1 MDEMRFDACL
11 SYQFSFSLQEAP
23 GGAAAARIQWV
34 LRQLRRRFPESI
46 WEGDPAAAEDPVLR
60 DLRTVQDFLHGGGL
74 PFGCSRILVKGLEL
88 RFDRVPMEGTAV
100 LLSLFPEF
108 HTGLL
113 TFSFRAMDVDTDQLI
128 YLRQIAGGGARF
140 SAQSGESGTLPE
152 LFRLV
157 ADALGTPVANVDSS
171 YLLELQ
177 DVRPCRT
184 VEALVREEGRRLYG
198 MLCGDEGWE
207 YVPGDLAAERLT
219 NSWGS
224 REFVRF
230 ITFGCNGLL
239 LNLIRSPEAA
249 RYLER
254 QEVYG
259 TRAFGGMNP
268 YFRIQSQVAGVNHGI
283 LISQEMVLVIKTIA
297 NRILGRQASRT
308 VARGADL
315 GKEIRKVKAF
325 RSELITTI
333 NRVENI
339 GISEMGE
346 LEQMLLRSY
355 KITPLIDS
363 IKYLLELLESELDL
377 LYQQSTNRLVNIL
390 TVAGLLLSVMGVA
403 IDMGWI

>member
-34 LRQLRRRFPESI
+34 LRQLRQRFPESV
-46 WEGDPAAAEDPVLR
+46 WEDDPAAAAEPVLR
-60 DLRTVQDFLHGGGL
+60 DLKTVQDFLHGGGL
-74 PFGCSRILVKGLEL
+74 PFGCSRILVKGLDL
-88 RFDRVPMEGTAV
+88 RFDPVPMEGTAV

-113 TFSFRAMDVDTDQLI
+113 TFSFRARNVDTDQLI
-128 YLRQIAGGGARF
+128 YVRQIAAGGARF
-140 SAQSGESGTLPE
+140 AARSGESGTLPE
-152 LFRLV
+152 LFWLV
-157 ADALGTPVANVDSS
+157 ANALGTPVGNVDTS
-171 YLLELQ
+171 YLLEIQ
-177 DVRPCRT
+177 DVRPYMA
-184 VEALVREEGRRLYG
+184 VDALVREEARRLYG

-207 YVPGDLAAERLT
+207 YVPEALAAERLS

-224 REFVRF
+224 RAFVRF
-230 ITFGCNGLL
+230 ITFGSNGLL

-249 RYLER
+249 QYLER
-254 QEVYG
+254 QADYG
-259 TRAFGGMNP
+259 ARAFGGMNP
-268 YFRIQSQVAGVNHGI
+268 YFRIQSPVAGVNHGI
-283 LISQEMVLVIKTIA
+283 LISQETVLVIKTIA
-297 NRILGRQASRT
+297 NRILGRQATRAVT
-308 VARGADL
+308 RGADL
-315 GKEIRKVKAF
+315 GREIRKVKAF

-390 TVAGLLLSVMGVA
+390 TVAGLVLSVLGVA